1 MTITKRLNMDK
12 AVIEPVLRKHKLVAF
27 LTNMDWVLIRRRD
40 YIDVFINNQPFN
52 SVQVLFET
60 ATKVSCV
67 NRIRIK

>member
-1 MTITKRLNMDK
+1 MDK

-60 ATKVSCV
+60 ATKVSGV
-67 NRIRIK
+67 KRKRMK